1 MLLRYFGLE
10 GLRRRIE
17 NQLEQGRRFAAWIDE
32 SPDFERLAPVPFS
45 TVCFRYC
52 PAPLSGREADNAAAE
67 ELDRLNLALM
77 DALTRTGEVFLSHTR
92 LNGRFAIRV
101 ALANLRTEDT
111 DIDRVWEIVLREA
124 AALTV
129 GAV

>member
-1 MLLRYFGLE
+1 
-10 GLRRRIE
+10 
-17 NQLEQGRRFAAWIDE
+17 
-32 SPDFERLAPVPFS
+32 VPFS

-52 PAPLSGREADNAAAE
+52 PAPLCGCEADKAAAE

-77 DALTRTGEVFLSHTR
+77 DALTRTGEVFVSHTR

-101 ALANLRTEDT
+101 ALANLRTQDT
-111 DIDRVWEIVLREA
+111 DVDRVWEIVRREA